1 MAIEIER
8 KFLIKKDLWQQVAK
22 DKSSYI
28 KQGYLTTDPNLTIRV
43 RLRDQQAFL
52 TIKGKTKGASRPE
65 YEYEIPKADASE
77 LLDNFS
83 TNSIEKTRY
92 EITDDGNLWEVDQ
105 FRGDN
110 EGLIVAEI
118 ELQDENQKFSLP
130 PWIDIEVT
138 SDARYYNSNLVQNP
152 YKHWTKL

>member
-8 KFLIKKDLWQQVAK
+8 KFLIKKDLWEKVAK
-22 DKSSYI
+22 DKSNYI

-43 RLRDQQAFL
+43 RLKDQQAFL

-65 YEYEIPKADASE
+65 YEYEIPRADASE

-83 TNSIEKTRY
+83 TNSIAKTRY
-92 EITDDGNLWEVDQ
+92 EIIDDGNLWEVDQ
-105 FRGDN
+105 FHGDN

-138 SDARYYNSNLVQNP
+138 SDTRYYNSNLVQNP
-152 YKHWTKL
+152 YRHWIKY

>member
-8 KFLIKKDLWQQVAK
+8 KFLIKKDIWEKAAK
-22 DKSSYI
+22 DKSTYI

-43 RLRDQQAFL
+43 RLKDSQAFL

-65 YEYEIPKADASE
+65 YEYEIPQDDASE

-83 TNSIEKTRY
+83 TTSLEKTRY
-92 EITDDGNLWEVDQ
+92 EIIVDGNLWEVDQ
-105 FRGDN
+105 FHGDN

-130 PWIDIEVT
+130 SWIDTEVT

-152 YKHWTKL
+152 YKHWVKQ